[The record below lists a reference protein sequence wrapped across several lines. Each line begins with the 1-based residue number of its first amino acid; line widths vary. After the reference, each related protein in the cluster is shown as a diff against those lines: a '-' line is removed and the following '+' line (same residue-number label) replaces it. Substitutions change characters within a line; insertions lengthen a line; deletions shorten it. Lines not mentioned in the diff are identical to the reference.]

1 MPTGTRDRPE
11 QGHLVSG
18 HAQTQLGGGGVEAA
32 KINKF
37 ILK

>member
-18 HAQTQLGGGGVEAA
+18 HAQTQLAGGVEAA

>member
-18 HAQTQLGGGGVEAA
+18 HAQTQLGGVEAA